1 MSKGVELGMRRV
13 VKYKKPKK
21 TYDEVIK
28 DITPNN
34 IPREWTYDMTS
45 TLPKVIGVY
54 LEKYIIEAEQMVEL
68 SDEYRDEILDLI
80 ISFKNLEEDEWHD
93 KSEEVFARLGKI
105 LPVLWW

>member
-1 MSKGVELGMRRV
+1 MRRIRV
-13 VKYKKPKK
+13 EKKPSKS
-21 TYDEVIK
+21 YDEVIK
-28 DITPNN
+28 DIKPNN

-54 LEKYIIEAEQMVEL
+54 LEKYLIEAEQMIEL

-93 KSEEVFARLGKI
+93 KSEEIFARLGKI
-105 LPVLWW
+105 LPMLWW